1 MRPTLRRFAEQDY
14 PALVRVLNGVFPEYP
29 STEEEVRFEDEH
41 RDLKTL
47 FERWVIE
54 TAQGVVAFGEY
65 SQHAAMY
72 HPRRFRIEVAVLPAH
87 QGQGH
92 GARLYEQV
100 MAALA
105 PREPLSVRA
114 NARADWARSARF
126 LQERGFAEDMRS
138 WESRLD
144 LKAFDPSP
152 WIGVEGPLRA
162 AGIQIRA
169 LAELAP
175 GPDRDRQLY
184 ALEQDLE
191 ADVPHPEPRTP
202 ISFERFLAVRLAD
215 PRLLPEGWFLS
226 LAPDGELVGMSNL
239 WASPE
244 DDHLYVGLTGVRRA
258 WRRKGIALALKL
270 RAIQY
275 ARERGR
281 ALLKTW
287 NESNNRPMLAINE
300 QLGFVKQAIWIN
312 FVKRVGEG
320 EPTRP

>member
-1 MRPTLRRFAEQDY
+1 MPTLRPFSDQDY

-29 STEEEVRFEDEH
+29 SSEEEVRFEDAH
-41 RDLKTL
+41 RDPKTL
-47 FERWVIE
+47 FERWVVE
-54 TAQGVVAFGEY
+54 DAQGIVAFGEY
-65 SQHAAMY
+65 SQRAAMY
-72 HPRRFRIEVAVLPAH
+72 HPRRFVIEAAVLPAR
-87 QGQGH
+87 QGEGH
-92 GARLYEQV
+92 GARLFEQV

-114 NARADWARSARF
+114 NARADWDRSVCF
-126 LQERGFAEDMRS
+126 LQERGFTEDMRS

-144 LKAFDPSP
+144 LRTFDPTP
-152 WIGVEGPLRA
+152 WAGAEEPLRA
-162 AGIQIRA
+162 AGIQITT
-169 LAELAP
+169 LAQLGP
-175 GPDRDRQLY
+175 GADRDRRLY

-202 ISFERFLAVRLAD
+202 ISFERFLEVRLGD
-215 PRLLPEGWFLS
+215 PRLLPDGWFLAV
-226 LAPDGELVGMSNL
+226 APGGELVGMSNL

-244 DDHLYVGLTGVRRA
+244 DDNLYVGLTGVRRA

-300 QLGFVKQAIWIN
+300 QLGFVKQPIWIN
-312 FVKRVGEG
+312 FIKRLRDE